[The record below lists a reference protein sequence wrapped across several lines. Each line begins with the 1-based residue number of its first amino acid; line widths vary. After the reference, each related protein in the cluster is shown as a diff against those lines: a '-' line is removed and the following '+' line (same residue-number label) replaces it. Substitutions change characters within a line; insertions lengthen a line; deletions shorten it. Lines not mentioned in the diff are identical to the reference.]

1 MQRAL
6 STHLFVNHRL
16 TTVWLDRIWDAG
28 IPLVEIFCA
37 RQHLDYHDKAQ
48 INELGHWFRD
58 TELKVHSLHAPM
70 YTDEIWGRS
79 GPHAVISITEPVK
92 AKRLGMV
99 EEIKRALEIAE
110 VVPFRYL
117 IQHLGVGGEEFDEA
131 KVDAAFSALEELR
144 LFAQQRGVE
153 ILLENTPNGLSSAQR
168 LLTFFELTHMNLNV
182 CLDVG
187 HANMKGSVETEYK
200 LLRQRIRS
208 THIHDNN
215 GKEDAHLFPLGSD
228 GGTIDWA
235 RTMALLRSQDNQY
248 PLLLELRE
256 VPGMPQPIRAARE
269 VLDRLE
275 ELGAASE

>member
-79 GPHAVISITEPVK
+79 GPHTVISITELVK
-92 AKRLGMV
+92 AKRMGMV

-153 ILLENTPNGLSSAQR
+153 ILLENTPNGFSSAER
-168 LLTFFELTHMNLNV
+168 LLTFFELTHMDLNV

-187 HANMKGSVETEYK
+187 HANIKGSIETEYK
-200 LLRQRIRS
+200 LLRPRIRS

-215 GKEDAHLFPLGSD
+215 GKEDSHLFPLGSD
-228 GGTIDWA
+228 GGTIDWP
-235 RTMALLRSQDNQY
+235 RTMTLLRSEDNQY

-256 VPGMPQPIRAARE
+256 VPGMQQPVRVARS